1 MRLLDLEKTRQRNF
15 RILDLYSNF
24 LNLEPDF
31 IKKELIDELVRDCG
45 VTTLEAYTAVLAAA
59 FDIDSD
65 ARRED
70 RIFEREYLIPT
81 VLTPKSTKTALI
93 FKKSAFRP

>member
-1 MRLLDLEKTRQRNF
+1 MKSNFLRNDAMRLLDLEKTRQRNF

-45 VTTLEAYTAVLAAA
+45 VTTLEAYT
-59 FDIDSD
+59 
-65 ARRED
+65 
-70 RIFEREYLIPT
+70 
-81 VLTPKSTKTALI
+81 
-93 FKKSAFRP
+93 